1 MELNQK
7 SIVRNELWNWMKR
20 VTKEGRF
27 NGNRQLFRKLRN
39 VERQGK
45 KKGGTGERAFTRCCL
60 DRKKISGEKKREL

>member
-1 MELNQK
+1 
-7 SIVRNELWNWMKR
+7 VKR
-20 VTKEGRF
+20 VRKEGRF

-45 KKGGTGERAFTRCCL
+45 KKGGTGERAFTRCCCCL